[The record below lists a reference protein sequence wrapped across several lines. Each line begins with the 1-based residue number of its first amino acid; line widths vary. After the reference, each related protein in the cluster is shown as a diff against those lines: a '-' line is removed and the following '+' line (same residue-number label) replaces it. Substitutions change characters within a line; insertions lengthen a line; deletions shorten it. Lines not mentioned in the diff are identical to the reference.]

1 MEFLNKFPY
10 VVRVHGD
17 SDLVRIEVF
26 WRPSPEFAETV
37 HIVRDSL
44 DFNPMRDRDRATFLG
59 HVSRE
64 GMQGSLMLE
73 VVSLVK
79 LMCQID

>member
-1 MEFLNKFPY
+1 MEFPC

-17 SDLVRIEVF
+17 SDLVCIEVF

-44 DFNPMRDRDRATFLG
+44 DFNPVSDRDRATFLG
-59 HVSRE
+59 HIARE

-73 VVSLVK
+73 VVS
-79 LMCQID
+79 